1 LSLRT
6 QPFRKGRILGLVI
19 ILAALIA
26 AEFHLNKPLPEP
38 VKAAMAPVYQGNE
51 LEKKTALTFNVVW
64 GEEYIRLQPPSS
76 SEDNGLKIF
85 RF

>member
-1 LSLRT
+1 MSLRT

-38 VKAAMAPVYQGNE
+38 VKLPWPPYTRAMNW
-51 LEKKTALTFNVVW
+51 KKTALTFNVVW
-64 GEEYIRLQPPSS
+64 GGIHPSNS
-76 SEDNGLKIF
+76 RYSKDK
-85 RF
+85 